1 MTSLWRHHK
10 LTWNHDSNS
19 LCIFI
24 LCRSRE
30 CCKWSTFGFSCFK
43 IETALLNSVFD
54 SSIFLLISDSLF
66 SRSSVTWPTAEF
78 AAIWRTT
85 CSSSPFSL
93 FISDLASFDS
103 VPIDFAS
110 EIRLLIGSLRT
121 SYFFYFTTSGLDL
134 ALMGFKSTWPWVW
147 SSKSGLFSKSG
158 SRTVQRY
165 SSIELKGRSNHRCLK
180 S

>member
-110 EIRLLIGSLRT
+110 EIRLFIGSLK
-121 SYFFYFTTSGLDL
+121 FEFYFTTSGLDL
-134 ALMGFKSTWPWVW
+134 ALMGFKSTWPWDSKEW
-147 SSKSGLFSKSG
+147 SFQQIRFSDI
-158 SRTVQRY
+158 QA
-165 SSIELKGRSNHRCLK
+165 SIRKVAPLK
-180 S
+180 SRKFEG